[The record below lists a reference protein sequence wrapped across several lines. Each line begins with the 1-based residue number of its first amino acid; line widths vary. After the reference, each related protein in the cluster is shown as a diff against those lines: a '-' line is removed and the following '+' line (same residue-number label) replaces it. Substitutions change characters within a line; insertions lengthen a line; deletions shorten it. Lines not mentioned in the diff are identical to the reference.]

1 MSALAPPLNALRAF
15 HVAARLGSFARA
27 AQQLNLTAAAV
38 SHQVKLLEGWIGV
51 DLFERSARGVRL
63 SAAGADYASRVGG
76 LLDELVTCTESV
88 RQRRVVRT
96 VTIRGQYSLGTAW
109 LMPRIAAYQRQHPD
123 ARLRVHIEPESEVV
137 FRDGADL
144 AVYHANSARS
154 DPGSR
159 LLLQGSYRLYAAP
172 SLLPKGRAVTARDV
186 QRGCLLRT
194 TPMLKALPYPTL
206 DDWLRRSGVA
216 PDPQSPG
223 LYFTMEFL
231 AAQACVLGC
240 GFALLL
246 DAVYRDAIDDGLL
259 VEVPGPVFPN
269 TVPYIIHCRPG
280 APQAAIDLR
289 DWLLECASGTGAT
302 RSKS

>member
-1 MSALAPPLNALRAF
+1 MTQRAPPLNALRTF

-38 SHQVKLLEGWIGV
+38 SHQVKVLEAWIGV

-76 LLDELVTCTESV
+76 LLDDLVACTESV

-96 VTIRGQYSLGTAW
+96 VTIRGQYSVGTAW
-109 LMPRIAAYQRQHPD
+109 LMPRIAAYQREHTD
-123 ARLRVHIEPESEVV
+123 ARLRVHIEPESDVV

-159 LLLQGSYRLYAAP
+159 LLLQGRYRLYAAP
-172 SLLPKGRAVTARDV
+172 SLMPQGRAATVHDV
-186 QRGCLLRT
+186 LRAGLLHT
-194 TPMLKALPYPTL
+194 TPMIKSLPYPTL
-206 DDWLRRSGVA
+206 DDWLRRAGA
-216 PDPQSPG
+216 TADPQAPG

-231 AAQACVLGC
+231 TAQACALGC

-246 DAVYRDAIDDGLL
+246 DAVYRDAIDAGLL
-259 VEVPGPVFPN
+259 VEVPGPVFANPA
-269 TVPYIIHCRPG
+269 PYVIHCRPG
-280 APQAAIDLR
+280 APQEAIDLR
-289 DWLLECASGTGAT
+289 DWLLARAADPPAVSA
-302 RSKS
+302 RR